1 MVNSIL
7 TLIFIFFLL
16 PFGFFPQE
24 NELNTK
30 KKELSSLKSEIS
42 SLEKVIQSKI
52 QKEKETYII
61 LQNYDKQSFLLNK
74 IINQYRN
81 EQKLKEEQIANTEK
95 NIKFLEEEINK
106 LQLNY
111 SKYVNAVYRK
121 RISSNLAV
129 LFDSESISQAVR
141 RIFYLKKFSE
151 RREKDLIKFEN
162 KKNELTAAKQQL
174 EIDKSE
180 MDLLI
185 KEKSA
190 EEKLLSSKILERKKL
205 IAALRNDKNE
215 LKKELDAKKKSEIS
229 IRNIIAKLSEEKLKR
244 DQEEKEKLKK
254 MNDKLSSTVKKDK
267 ELTNRQL
274 NIKSQASKSNEIA
287 ANNFPSFEKSKGKLN
302 WPVTNGKIV
311 KRYGEQLNQKL
322 KTVTLNY
329 GVDIKVTSD
338 LTVRSV
344 SNGVISAIE
353 WIPGYGSVIIISH
366 SDEYRTVYSH
376 LNSIFVHEGDI
387 VQAGQVIATVGEGI
401 DGYILHFEIWN
412 SRENQNPEIW
422 LAKK

>member
-1 MVNSIL
+1 MVTSTLI
-7 TLIFIFFLL
+7 LIFISFLFPL
-16 PFGFFPQE
+16 DFFPQE
-24 NELNTK
+24 NELNIK
-30 KKELSSLKSEIS
+30 KKELNSLKSEIS
-42 SLEKVIQSKI
+42 YLEKVIQSKSK
-52 QKEKETYII
+52 KEKETYTI

-74 IINQYRN
+74 IINQYRS
-81 EQKLKEEQIANTEK
+81 EQKLKEEQIANSEK

-162 KKNELTAAKQQL
+162 KKDELIAAKRQL
-174 EIDKSE
+174 EIDKAE

-190 EEKLLSSKILERKKL
+190 EEKLLSYKILERRKVL
-205 IAALRNDKNE
+205 ATLRNDKNE

-244 DQEEKEKLKK
+244 GQEEKEKLKK

-274 NIKSQASKSNEIA
+274 NIKSQTSKSNEIA
-287 ANNFPSFEKSKGKLN
+287 ANNFSSFEKFKGKLI

-311 KRYGEQLNQKL
+311 KRYGEHLNPKL

-338 LTVRSV
+338 LHVRSV
-344 SNGVISAIE
+344 SNGIVSAIE
-353 WIPGYGSVIIISH
+353 WIPGYGSIIIISH

-376 LNSIFVHEGDI
+376 LNSIYVREGDI
-387 VQAGQVIATVGEGI
+387 VQAGQVIANVGEGI
-401 DGYILHFEIWN
+401 DGYVLHFEIWN

>member
-1 MVNSIL
+1 MVNS
-7 TLIFIFFLL
+7 TLIIFIFSLL
-16 PFGFFPQE
+16 SLDYFPQD

-42 SLEKVIQSKI
+42 SLEKLIQSKSK
-52 QKEKETYII
+52 KEKETYTI

-74 IINQYRN
+74 IINQYRS
-81 EQKLKEEQIANTEK
+81 EQKLKEEQIANTKK
-95 NIKFLEEEINK
+95 NIKFLEEEIKK

-162 KKNELTAAKQQL
+162 KKTELLAAKQQL
-174 EIDKSE
+174 EIDKAD

-190 EEKLLSSKILERKKL
+190 EEKLLSSKILVRKKVL
-205 IAALRNDKNE
+205 AALRNDKNE

-244 DQEEKEKLKK
+244 EREEKEKLKK
-254 MNDKLSSTVKKDK
+254 VNERLSSTIKTDK
-267 ELTNRQL
+267 ELSNKQL
-274 NIKSQASKSNEIA
+274 NIKSQSSRGNETASNKFS
-287 ANNFPSFEKSKGKLN
+287 SFEKFKGKLT

-311 KRYGEQLNQKL
+311 KGYGEQLNQKL

-329 GVDIKVTSD
+329 GVDIKVTTD
-338 LTVRSV
+338 INVRSV
-344 SNGVISAIE
+344 SNGAISAIE
-353 WIPGYGSVIIISH
+353 WIPGYGSIIIISH

-376 LNSIFVHEGDI
+376 LNSIYVREGDI
-387 VQAGQVIATVGEGI
+387 VQAGDVIATVGEGI
-401 DGYILHFEIWN
+401 DGYVLHFEIWN

>member
-1 MVNSIL
+1 MVNL
-7 TLIFIFFLL
+7 VLVLVLIFSLL
-16 PFGFFPQE
+16 HLDFFPQE

-42 SLEKVIQSKI
+42 SLEKVIQSKSK
-52 QKEKETYII
+52 KEKETYTI

-74 IINQYRN
+74 IINRYRN
-81 EQKLKEEQIANTEK
+81 EQKLKAEQIANTEK
-95 NIKFLEEEINK
+95 NIKFLEEEISK

-121 RISSNLAV
+121 RTSSNLAV
-129 LFDSESISQAVR
+129 LFNSESISQAVR
-141 RIFYLKKFSE
+141 RIFHLKKFSE
-151 RREKDLIKFEN
+151 RREKDLIKFETQ
-162 KKNELTAAKQQL
+162 KDELLAAKQQL
-174 EIDKSE
+174 ELDKAE

-190 EEKLLSSKILERKKL
+190 EEKLLSSKILERKKVL
-205 IAALRNDKNE
+205 AALRNDKNE

-244 DQEEKEKLKK
+244 EKEEKEKLDR
-254 MNDKLSSTVKKDK
+254 MNDRLSPTVKKDK
-267 ELTNRQL
+267 EPSSKQL
-274 NIKSQASKSNEIA
+274 KIKSQSSRSDEILSNK
-287 ANNFPSFEKSKGKLN
+287 FSSFEKFKGKLA

-329 GVDIKVTSD
+329 GVDIKVTAD
-338 LTVRSV
+338 LSVLSV
-344 SNGVISAIE
+344 SNGVVSAIE
-353 WIPGYGSVIIISH
+353 WIPGYGSIIIISH

-376 LNSIFVHEGDI
+376 LNNIYVREGDI
-387 VQAGQVIATVGEGI
+387 VQAGDVIATVGEGI
-401 DGYILHFEIWN
+401 DGFVLHFEIWN